1 MEKHSIRCAGC
12 DRKVVFEE
20 RHVGKRVKCPGCSEP
35 ILLTAPAKPTA
46 DVLDPFAELMEPK
59 AAKDRQQASAE
70 SSKKPKRSSLAD
82 VPDGSTGAR
91 NPPTRNKSSASME
104 ASIAPNAAPASVEKT
119 EKRATHAKVDDP
131 VRDGA
136 KESEV
141 DDGYRPDEPYIDE
154 FGLAELGNS
163 EASWTDSK
171 ALPPVSKQFVK
182 KKPRKSTT
190 SEAFTTQPSGKSQ
203 DSPTIID
210 RATKTPRPVTTFRSS
225 GDAEKSRRYWIYA
238 LFLLTMVPLCFSIVF
253 EKQNSVESRVADAD
267 GGEAQPAEGDA
278 DNPMADN
285 PEGEAGDAP
294 AVDGG
299 IAEVQSDDGWGDEP
313 VDGDPEFAN
322 IENPEEIFAIL
333 PGERIPG
340 AFLGRNSSLHWLF
353 AGISGAGFMIL
364 FVAMFRRFSQDI
376 GTAIFGAAFTATAGI
391 IMLIGFQWAAFASRG
406 FWLRGRGIMLLVF
419 LIIKLIGFSYQCA
432 LEEGNG
438 FVSSFM
444 GFTLGVGICEEV
456 CKILPVIGY
465 LGTSKQASWQ
475 GACLVGLAS
484 GVGFGVSE
492 GIMYSSSYYN
502 GISTGDIYL
511 VRFISCVALHSVW
524 TGAGAVL
531 LYFNQD
537 GLHGGFDF
545 MEIASTLGM
554 TLGISIVLHG
564 LYDTLLKQEMPFV
577 ALLMGVMS
585 IAWLVYIIERQTRED
600 GVLQ

>member
-1 MEKHSIRCAGC
+1 VEKHGIRCAGC

-20 RHVGKRVKCPGCSEP
+20 RYVGKRVKCPGCSEP
-35 ILLTAPAKPTA
+35 ILLTAPVKPAA
-46 DVLDPFAELMEPK
+46 DVLDPFAELTEPK
-59 AAKDRQQASAE
+59 ASLDRQQASAV
-70 SSKKPKRSSLAD
+70 SSTKPRRSSSAD
-82 VPDGSTGAR
+82 VPDGSPGAR
-91 NPPTRNKSSASME
+91 NPPTRKKSSASME
-104 ASIAPNAAPASVEKT
+104 ASIGPIAAPASVEKT
-119 EKRATHAKVDDP
+119 KKRATPAKIDDP
-131 VRDGA
+131 VHDGA
-136 KESEV
+136 EESAV
-141 DDGYRPDEPYIDE
+141 DDGYCPDEPYIDE

-163 EASWTDSK
+163 EESWAESK

-190 SEAFTTQPSGKSQ
+190 SDASPAHASGNSADSSAPS
-203 DSPTIID
+203 
-210 RATKTPRPVTTFRSS
+210 RAPKTPRPVTTFRSS
-225 GDAEKSRRYWIYA
+225 EDAEKSRRYRVYV
-238 LFLLTMVPLCFSIVF
+238 LFLLTMIPLCFSIVF
-253 EKQNSVESRVADAD
+253 QKQNSVESRVADAD

-278 DNPMADN
+278 DNPIADN
-285 PEGEAGDAP
+285 PEGEAGDDP
-294 AVDGG
+294 AVDDGM
-299 IAEVQSDDGWGDEP
+299 AEVQSDDGWGDVP
-313 VDGDPEFAN
+313 ADGDPEFAN
-322 IENPEEIFAIL
+322 IEDPEEIFAIL

-364 FVAMFRRFSQDI
+364 FLAMFRRFGQDI

-391 IMLIGFQWAAFASRG
+391 IMLMGFQWAAFATRG
-406 FWLRGRGIMLLVF
+406 FWLRGRGIVLLIF

-432 LEEGNG
+432 LEEGSG

-465 LGTSKQASWQ
+465 LGTSKKASWQ

-492 GIMYSSSYYN
+492 GIMYSSWYYN
-502 GISTGDIYL
+502 GISTGDIYV

-537 GLHGGFDF
+537 GLHGGFNF
-545 MEIASTLGM
+545 MDIASTLGM

-585 IAWLVYIIERQTRED
+585 IAWLIYIIERQTRED
-600 GVLQ
+600 GVLL

>member
-12 DRKVVFEE
+12 DRKLVFEE
-20 RHVGKRVKCPGCSEP
+20 RQIGKRVKCPGCNEP
-35 ILLTAPAKPTA
+35 MLLTVPAKAVA
-46 DVLDPFAELMEPK
+46 DVLDPFAELSEPRITP
-59 AAKDRQQASAE
+59 DRQQASAD
-70 SSKKPKRSSLAD
+70 SSTKPKRASSAD
-82 VPDGSTGAR
+82 VPDGSPGAR
-91 NPPTRNKSSASME
+91 NSPTRMKSSASME
-104 ASIAPNAAPASVEKT
+104 ASIAPIAAPASIEKT
-119 EKRATHAKVDDP
+119 KRHATPEQVDEP
-131 VRDGA
+131 VDVGA
-136 KESEV
+136 EESEV
-141 DDGYRPDEPYIDE
+141 DNGIRADEPYIDE

-163 EASWTDSK
+163 EESWAESS

-182 KKPRKSTT
+182 KPRKSTT
-190 SEAFTTQPSGKSQ
+190 SETSTLQSSGKSA
-203 DSPTIID
+203 DSSSTSS
-210 RATKTPRPVTTFRSS
+210 RGQKTPRPVTTFRSS
-225 GDAEKSRRYWIYA
+225 GDAEKSRRLLIYA
-238 LFLLTMVPLCFSIVF
+238 LFLLTMIPLCFSIVF
-253 EKQNSVESRVADAD
+253 EKQNSIESRVADAD
-267 GGEAQPAEGDA
+267 AAEDQSAEGDP
-278 DNPMADN
+278 DNPLTDN
-285 PEGEAGDAP
+285 PEGEAGDVP
-294 AVDGG
+294 VVDDGM
-299 IAEVQSDDGWGDEP
+299 ADAQSDDGWGDQP

-322 IENPEEIFAIL
+322 IDDPEEIFAIL

-353 AGISGAGFMIL
+353 AGISGVGFMIL
-364 FVAMFRRFSQDI
+364 FLAMFRRFSQDI
-376 GTAIFGAAFTATAGI
+376 GTAISGAAFTATAGI
-391 IMLIGFQWAAFASRG
+391 IMLMGFQWAAFATRG
-406 FWLRGRGIMLLVF
+406 FWLRGRGIVLLIF
-419 LIIKLIGFSYQCA
+419 LVIKLIGFSYQCA
-432 LEEGNG
+432 LEEGSG

-465 LGTSKQASWQ
+465 LGTSKKASWQ

-492 GIMYSSSYYN
+492 GIMYLSSYYN

-537 GLHGGFDF
+537 GLHGGFNF
-545 MEIASTLGM
+545 MDIASTLGM

-585 IAWLVYIIERQTRED
+585 IAWLIYIIERQTRED
-600 GVLQ
+600 GVLP